1 MYRRAAPWVG
11 NHADVRPITENTED
25 GKERRVWSTL
35 VMEEG
40 IFWYVVEGGINYN
53 L

>member
-11 NHADVRPITENTED
+11 WGSCLQPDLWLNTED
-25 GKERRVWSTL
+25 GKERGVWITL

-40 IFWYVVEGGINYN
+40 TFWYVGEGW
-53 L
+53 